1 MIYYIKLYELIVS
14 INLIDFTGELDYN
27 IVINEMIK
35 LTYHGI

>member
-1 MIYYIKLYELIVS
+1 MIYYIKLYVLIVS

-35 LTYHGI
+35 LTYHGF